1 MARQLSPDPEALYD
15 KPHAVDLAQIMMVF
29 QYFMVVSVSV
39 GTFPRLFNWFKGQT
53 SEVPVLSDL
62 EARIDI
68 GSSYPIEIVLP
79 AVVVLTI
86 PYAILVLDLGFG
98 IQWARIATFLVVP
111 ATTVVG
117 MVGVERTYGEIV
129 AVVVSPVWLTVAL
142 CVIGGL
148 ASRNG
153 RQWFRQGGWTPWY
166 VRYEMVQESRRRRP
180 VRRAR
185 NRRRRRGRSLDQVED
200 AD

>member
-1 MARQLSPDPEALYD
+1 MAQQLTPDPEALYD

-39 GTFPRLFNWFKGQT
+39 GTFPRLFNWFKGET
-53 SEVPVLSDL
+53 SDVPVLADL

-98 IQWARIATFLVVP
+98 IQWARIAAFLVVP

-117 MVGVERTYGEIV
+117 MVGVVRTYGEIV
-129 AVVVSPVWLTVAL
+129 AMVVSPVWLIVAL

-180 VRRAR
+180 VRRTR
-185 NRRRRRGRSLDQVED
+185 TRRRRRVRSLDQVED